1 MVDIIEG
8 YETEEQ
14 QVVAIKNWWKENGNT
29 LIIAAVVGLAGLW
42 GWRFYNESVITGQ
55 EEASQAY
62 SDMLV
67 KFESKGAEAG
77 LEDIKTFIAD
87 NQDNNYGVLAS
98 LLLAK
103 EAVQQKDFAL
113 AKAQFV
119 QLQSQNEY
127 APLNAVI
134 NLRLARVEAQLG
146 EDEQALKTLALI
158 TEPSFLAKANQ
169 VKGSIYLKM
178 GDIEKARTAFQE
190 AINASQGNVG
200 PILQLQFDDL
210 AIANGKTVAAPILE
224 TEK

>member
-1 MVDIIEG
+1 VVDIIEG

-14 QVVAIKNWWKENGNT
+14 QVVAIKSWWKENGNT
-29 LIIAAVVGLAGLW
+29 LMIAAVVGLAGLW
-42 GWRFYNESVITGQ
+42 GWRFYNASLITGQ

-77 LEDIKTFIAD
+77 LEDIKTFIAG

-146 EDEQALKTLALI
+146 EDEQALKTLTLI

-169 VKGSIYLKM
+169 VKGAIYLKM
-178 GDIEKARTAFQE
+178 GDIEQARAAFQE
-190 AINASQGNVG
+190 AIDASQGNIG

-210 AIANGKTVAAPILE
+210 AIAADQKVAAPILE

>member
-1 MVDIIEG
+1 VVDIIEG

-14 QVVAIKNWWKENGNT
+14 QVIAIKSWWKENGNT
-29 LIIAAVVGLAGLW
+29 LMIAAVIGLAGLW

-62 SDMLV
+62 SEMLV
-67 KFESKGAEAG
+67 NFESQGGEVG
-77 LEDIKTFIAD
+77 LDNIRVFIAD
-87 NQDNNYGVLAS
+87 NQNNNYGVLAS

-113 AKAQFV
+113 AKTQFL

-127 APLNAVI
+127 APLNAII
-134 NLRLARVEAQLG
+134 NLRLARVEGQLG
-146 EDEQALKTLALI
+146 EYEQALNTLTLI

-178 GDIEKARTAFQE
+178 GDTEKARNAFQN
-190 AINASQGNVG
+190 AVNASEGNIG
-200 PILQLQFDDL
+200 PIVQLQFDDL
-210 AIANGKTVAAPILE
+210 AIVNDKTIAAPTLE
-224 TEK
+224 TE

>member
-1 MVDIIEG
+1 VVDIIEG

-14 QVVAIKNWWKENGNT
+14 QVIAIKSWWKENGST
-29 LIIAAVVGLAGLW
+29 LMIAAVIGLAGLW
-42 GWRFYNESVITGQ
+42 GWRFYNASVVTGQ

-67 KFESKGAEAG
+67 KFESQGGAAG
-77 LEDIKTFIAD
+77 LDNIRAFIAD

-113 AKAQFV
+113 AKTQFI

-146 EDEQALKTLALI
+146 EYEQALKTLTLI

-169 VKGSIYLKM
+169 VTGAIYLKM
-178 GDIEKARTAFQE
+178 GDIEKARTAFQN
-190 AINASQGNVG
+190 AINASEGNIS

-210 AIANGKTVAAPILE
+210 AIANDKTIAAPTLE

>member
-1 MVDIIEG
+1 VVDIIEG

-14 QVVAIKNWWKENGNT
+14 QVVAIKSWWKENGNT
-29 LIIAAVVGLAGLW
+29 LVIAAVVGLAGLW

-67 KFESKGAEAG
+67 KFESKGAESG
-77 LEDIKTFIAD
+77 LDDIKTFIAD

-146 EDEQALKTLALI
+146 EDEQALKTLTLI

-169 VKGSIYLKM
+169 VKGAIYLKM
-178 GDIEKARTAFQE
+178 GEIEKARAAFQD
-190 AINASQGNVG
+190 AVNASQGNIG
-200 PILQLQFDDL
+200 PILQLQVDDL
-210 AIANGKTVAAPILE
+210 AIVNDKTLAAPILE

>member
-14 QVVAIKNWWKENGNT
+14 QVIAIKSWWKENGNT
-29 LIIAAVVGLAGLW
+29 LMIAAVIGLAGLW

-67 KFESKGAEAG
+67 KFESQGSEAG
-77 LEDIKTFIAD
+77 LDNLRAFIAD
-87 NQDNNYGVLAS
+87 NQNNNYGVLAA

-103 EAVQQKDFAL
+103 EAVKQKDFAL

-134 NLRLARVEAQLG
+134 NLRLARVEGQLG
-146 EDEQALKTLALI
+146 EYEQALKTLTLI
-158 TEPSFLAKANQ
+158 TEASFLAKANQ

-178 GDIEKARTAFQE
+178 GDTEKARSAFQN
-190 AINASQGNVG
+190 AVNASEGNVG

-210 AIANGKTVAAPILE
+210 AIVNDKTIAAPTLE

>member
-14 QVVAIKNWWKENGNT
+14 QVVAIKSWWKENGNT
-29 LIIAAVVGLAGLW
+29 LVIAAVVGLAGLW

-62 SDMLV
+62 SNMLV
-67 KFESKGAEAG
+67 KFESKGAESG
-77 LEDIKTFIAD
+77 LDDIKTFIAD

-146 EDEQALKTLALI
+146 EDEQALKTLTLI

-169 VKGSIYLKM
+169 VKGAIYLKM
-178 GDIEKARTAFQE
+178 GEIEKARAAFQD
-190 AINASQGNVG
+190 AVNASQGNIG
-200 PILQLQFDDL
+200 PILQLQVDDL
-210 AIANGKTVAAPILE
+210 AIVNDKTLAAPILE

>member
-14 QVVAIKNWWKENGNT
+14 QVDAIKNWWKENGNT
-29 LIIAAVVGLAGLW
+29 LIIAAIVGLAGLW

-67 KFESKGAEAG
+67 NFESKGGEAG
-77 LEDIKTFIAD
+77 LDDIRTFIAD

-103 EAVQQKDFAL
+103 EAVQKKDFSL

-119 QLQSQNEY
+119 QLQSQNKY

-146 EDEQALKTLALI
+146 EYEQALKTLTLI

-169 VKGSIYLKM
+169 VKGAVYLKM
-178 GDIEKARTAFQE
+178 GDIEKARSAFQD
-190 AINASQGNVG
+190 AVNASQGNIG

-210 AIANGKTVAAPILE
+210 AIAADKTVAAPILE

>member
-1 MVDIIEG
+1 VVDIIEG

-14 QVVAIKNWWKENGNT
+14 QVVAIKSWWKENGNT
-29 LIIAAVVGLAGLW
+29 LMIAAVVGLAGLW

-77 LEDIKTFIAD
+77 LEDIKTFIAG

-119 QLQSQNEY
+119 QLQAQNEY
-127 APLNAVI
+127 APLNALI

-146 EDEQALKTLALI
+146 EDEQALKTLTLI

-169 VKGSIYLKM
+169 VKGAIYLKM
-178 GDIEKARTAFQE
+178 GDLEKARAAFQD
-190 AINASQGNVG
+190 AVDTSQGNIG
-200 PILQLQFDDL
+200 PILQLQVDDL
-210 AIANGKTVAAPILE
+210 AIAADKTAAAPILE

>member
-14 QVVAIKNWWKENGNT
+14 QVDAIKSWWKENGNT

-67 KFESKGAEAG
+67 KFESKGPEAG
-77 LEDIKTFIAD
+77 LDDIRTFIAA

-103 EAVQQKDFAL
+103 EAVQQKDFTL

-127 APLNAVI
+127 APLNDVI

-146 EDEQALKTLALI
+146 EYEQALQTLTLI

-169 VKGSIYLKM
+169 VKGTIYLKM
-178 GDIEKARTAFQE
+178 GDIEKARSAFQE
-190 AINASQGNVG
+190 AVNVSKGNIG

-210 AIANGKTVAAPILE
+210 AIADDKTVAAPILE

>member
-1 MVDIIEG
+1 VVDIIEG

-14 QVVAIKNWWKENGNT
+14 QVVAIKSWWKENGNT
-29 LIIAAVVGLAGLW
+29 LMIAAVVGLAGLW

-77 LEDIKTFIAD
+77 LEDIKIFIAD
-87 NQDNNYGVLAS
+87 NQNNNYGVLAS

-127 APLNAVI
+127 EPLNAVI

-146 EDEQALKTLALI
+146 EDQQALKTLTLI

-169 VKGSIYLKM
+169 VKGTIYLKM
-178 GDIEKARTAFQE
+178 GDIEKARAAFQD
-190 AINASQGNVG
+190 AINASQGNIG
-200 PILQLQFDDL
+200 SILQLQFDDL
-210 AIANGKTVAAPILE
+210 AIVADKTVAAPILE

>member
-1 MVDIIEG
+1 VVDIIEG

-14 QVVAIKNWWKENGNT
+14 QVDAIKGWWKENGNT
-29 LIIAAVVGLAGLW
+29 LMIAAVVGLAGLW
-42 GWRFYNESVITGQ
+42 GWRFYNDSLLSGQ

-67 KFESKGAEAG
+67 KFESKDAAAG
-77 LEDIKTFIAD
+77 LDDIKAFVAD
-87 NQDNNYGVLAS
+87 NQDNNYGVLAA

-113 AKAQFV
+113 AKTQFV

-127 APLNAVI
+127 APLDNII

-146 EDEQALKTLALI
+146 ENQQALGTLALI

-169 VKGSIYLKM
+169 VKGGVYVQM
-178 GDIEKARTAFQE
+178 GDTENARAAFQN
-190 AINASQGNVG
+190 AVNASQGNVG
-200 PILQLQFDDL
+200 PLLQLQFDDL
-210 AIANGKTVAAPILE
+210 ATVADKTVAAPILE

>member
-1 MVDIIEG
+1 VVDIIEG

-14 QVVAIKNWWKENGNT
+14 QVIAIKKWWKENGNT
-29 LIIAAVVGLAGLW
+29 LMIAAVIGLAGLW
-42 GWRFYNESVITGQ
+42 GWRFYNASVITGQ

-67 KFESKGAEAG
+67 KFESQGGEAG
-77 LEDIKTFIAD
+77 LDSIRAFIAG

-146 EDEQALKTLALI
+146 EYEQALKTLTLI

-169 VKGSIYLKM
+169 VKGSIYLNM
-178 GDIEKARTAFQE
+178 GDIEKARTAFQDAVN
-190 AINASQGNVG
+190 AIEGNIG

-210 AIANGKTVAAPILE
+210 ATVNDKKIAAPILE

>member
-14 QVVAIKNWWKENGNT
+14 QVIAIKKWWKENGNT
-29 LIIAAVVGLAGLW
+29 LMIAAVIGLAGLW
-42 GWRFYNESVITGQ
+42 GWRFYNASVITGQ

-67 KFESKGAEAG
+67 KFESQGGEAG
-77 LEDIKTFIAD
+77 LDSIRAFIAG

-146 EDEQALKTLALI
+146 EYEQALKTLTLI

-169 VKGSIYLKM
+169 VKGSIYLNM
-178 GDIEKARTAFQE
+178 GDIEKARTAFQDAVN
-190 AINASQGNVG
+190 AIEGNIG

-210 AIANGKTVAAPILE
+210 ATVNDKKIAAPILE

>member
-1 MVDIIEG
+1 VVDIIEG

-14 QVVAIKNWWKENGNT
+14 QVVAIKSWWKENGNT
-29 LIIAAVVGLAGLW
+29 LVIAAVVGLAGLW

-62 SDMLV
+62 SNMLV
-67 KFESKGAEAG
+67 KFESKGAESG
-77 LEDIKTFIAD
+77 LDDIKTFIAD

-146 EDEQALKTLALI
+146 EDEQALKTLTLI

-169 VKGSIYLKM
+169 VKGAIYLKM
-178 GDIEKARTAFQE
+178 GEIEKARAAFQD
-190 AINASQGNVG
+190 AVNASQGNIG
-200 PILQLQFDDL
+200 PILQLQVDDL
-210 AIANGKTVAAPILE
+210 AIVNDKTLAAPILE

>member
-14 QVVAIKNWWKENGNT
+14 QVVAIKSWWKENGNT
-29 LIIAAVVGLAGLW
+29 LMIAAVVGLAGLW
-42 GWRFYNESVITGQ
+42 GWRFYNASLITGQ

-77 LEDIKTFIAD
+77 LEDIKTFIAG

-146 EDEQALKTLALI
+146 EDEQALKTLTLI

-169 VKGSIYLKM
+169 VKGAIYLKM
-178 GDIEKARTAFQE
+178 GDIEQARAAFQE
-190 AINASQGNVG
+190 AIDASQGNIG

-210 AIANGKTVAAPILE
+210 AIAADQKVAAPILE

>member
-113 AKAQFV
+113 AKAQLV

>member
-14 QVVAIKNWWKENGNT
+14 QVVAIKSWWKENGST
-29 LIIAAVVGLAGLW
+29 LMIAAVVGLAGLW

-67 KFESKGAEAG
+67 KFESQGGEAG
-77 LEDIKTFIAD
+77 IDNIRTFIAD

-127 APLNAVI
+127 APLNDVI
-134 NLRLARVEAQLG
+134 NLRLARVEVQLG
-146 EDEQALKTLALI
+146 EYEQALKTLTLI

-169 VKGSIYLKM
+169 VTGLVYLKM
-178 GDIEKARTAFQE
+178 GDIEKARTAFQN
-190 AINASQGNVG
+190 AVDASQGNIG

-210 AIANGKTVAAPILE
+210 AIVDDKTVAAPILE
-224 TEK
+224 TVK